1 MKKLVLFATIF
12 FACISN
18 QVFAQSSEKI
28 RAYIDSFK
36 DVAIEEMQR
45 TGVPAS
51 ITLAQGIHETGAGT
65 SDLVIRSNNHFGIK
79 CKTEWTGPAVY
90 HDDDARGECFRKY
103 DDPLQSYRDHSDFLK
118 NRSYYASLFK
128 LDPLDYKAWS
138 YGLKKAGYATNPR
151 YPQIL
156 IKLIEDYNLQD
167 YSLVAMN
174 QKKPAEVEARYASNS
189 TVVQNETA
197 QLARVEKKDLKQLY
211 PSTVFKINNTKVIL
225 VTRGTSFLK
234 IANEN
239 DLSLSRL
246 FDFNDMPEQEVAAD
260 DQLIYLQRKRKQ
272 GEKEFHIVEEGE
284 TVYDIAQSEGIRL
297 EQLAD
302 FNFLRPGMQPKAG
315 EKLYLQ
321 DKAPSLPQLETGKTS
336 FVTAVV
342 TQTVPIIGT
351 DNIAPAET
359 YVIHTV
365 QTKETAYAI
374 SKKYGVTVEDLMKW
388 NNLQSI
394 DLKTGQQ
401 IRIKKA
407 TDVIR

>member
-1 MKKLVLFATIF
+1 MKKLSLFATIF
-12 FACISN
+12 FALSN
-18 QVFAQSSEKI
+18 HVFAQSSEKI
-28 RAYIDSFK
+28 KAYIDRYK

-79 CKTEWTGPAVY
+79 CKTEWTGPSVY
-90 HDDDARGECFRKY
+90 HDDDAKGECFRKY
-103 DDPLQSYRDHSDFLK
+103 DDPLQSYKDHSDFLK

-138 YGLKKAGYATNPR
+138 YGLKKAGYATNPK

-167 YSLVAMN
+167 YSLVALN
-174 QKKPAEVEARYASNS
+174 QKKSDEDVRFANNPIPVHS
-189 TVVQNETA
+189 ETEG
-197 QLARVEKKDLKQLY
+197 QVKSEKKDLKQLY
-211 PSTVFKINNTKVIL
+211 PSTVFKINNTKVLL
-225 VTRGTSFLK
+225 VTKGTSFLK
-234 IANEN
+234 IASENE
-239 DLSLSRL
+239 LSLSRL
-246 FDFNDMPEQEVAAD
+246 FDFNDMPEQEIAAE
-260 DQLIYLQRKRKQ
+260 DQLIFLQRKRKL
-272 GEKEFHIVEEGE
+272 GEKEFHLVEEGE
-284 TVYDIAQSEGIRL
+284 TVYDIAQVEGIRL
-297 EQLAD
+297 EQLMD
-302 FNFLRPGMQPKAG
+302 FNFLKQGMQPKAG

-321 DKAPSLPQLETGKTS
+321 EKAPFLPQLASGKQS
-336 FVTAVV
+336 YITAVV

-351 DNIAPAET
+351 ENSVQEDMFVT
-359 YVIHTV
+359 HTV

-388 NNLQSI
+388 NNLQAI
-394 DLKTGQQ
+394 DLKIGQQ

-407 TDVIR
+407 N